1 MSSIYSIGLLS
12 GACASRATPKGESRV
27 SEAAALL
34 TPNLYRTPL
43 SFPLLIILASRSLH
57 LIIFVVHRE
66 LHGRSSSTRCPT
78 LAVAQRAYTAMLSL
92 SMDGVRPKK
101 ANAPRQEHQRHCRTT
116 ACKPLIP
123 VLRHWAIRV
132 PSHDRRCP
140 QAPQRGRRPPLRPRH
155 HRPPN
160 HPPLL
165 LY

>member
-12 GACASRATPKGESRV
+12 GACASRATPKSESRV

-57 LIIFVVHRE
+57 LIIFVVHCE

-101 ANAPRQEHQRHCRTT
+101 ANAPRQEHQRPLSHNSFTSTT
-116 ACKPLIP
+116 ALDHPSQ
-123 VLRHWAIRV
+123 
-132 PSHDRRCP
+132 SHDRRCP
-140 QAPQRGRRPPLRPRH
+140 QALRRGRRPPLRPRH